1 VAAAP
6 RSEFSGPGWVLSL
19 QRQRA
24 AAEPGLSSNL
34 GAAALAVL
42 ERRGPAARLAARLAG
57 GEGLWLSVIAP
68 PDVAVAARLPD
79 GRALAG
85 ERLDDPPG
93 PSAIHRFADAP
104 LSCGDDPD
112 SESLIVEIG
121 ACRLSIACLRAEAFD
136 RLFGARPESEGEPA
150 VYEGWRLP

>member
-1 VAAAP
+1 MAAAP
-6 RSEFSGPGWVLSL
+6 RSEFRGPGWALSL

-24 AAEPGLSSNL
+24 TAAPGRSSNL
-34 GAAALAVL
+34 GAAALAVI
-42 ERRGPAARLAARLAG
+42 ERRGPKVRLAARVAR

-68 PDVAVAARLPD
+68 PEVAVAARLRD

-85 ERLDDPPG
+85 DRLDDPPG

-104 LSCGDDPD
+104 LPGGDDPD
-112 SESLIVEIG
+112 AESLIVEIG
-121 ACRLSIACLRAEAFD
+121 ACLLSIACLRAEAFD
-136 RLFGARPESEGEPA
+136 RLFGAPIETEGEPA